1 MDESITKV
9 AAAEILSPKKHNGRP
24 KGSKNKQPRKDKG
37 IKRGSYKK
45 VLANEPSGT
54 SE

>member
-1 MDESITKV
+1 MNESITEV
-9 AAAEILSPKKHNGRP
+9 LAAEILTPIKKGGRP

-45 VLANEPSGT
+45 VVTNEPSGT
-54 SE
+54 TG